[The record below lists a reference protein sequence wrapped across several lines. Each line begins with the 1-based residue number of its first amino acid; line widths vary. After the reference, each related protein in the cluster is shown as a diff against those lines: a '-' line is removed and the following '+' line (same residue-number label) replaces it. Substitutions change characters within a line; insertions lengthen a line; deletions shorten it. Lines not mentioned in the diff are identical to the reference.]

1 MENNWI
7 DTLITIGVPAIT
19 SVLGWLVGRR
29 KRRNDFV
36 ADLQKSIDIL
46 SEKNTE
52 LIAKVI
58 KLNDEVLALKRENGE
73 LKNEIGE
80 LRQQLEGVKTIT
92 KVEKR

>member
-1 MENNWI
+1 MQDRISVRYTATI
-7 DTLITIGVPAIT
+7 DKPVVALFE
-19 SVLGWLVGRR
+19 LLVGRR

-58 KLNDEVLALKRENGE
+58 NLNDEVLALKKENGE
-73 LKNEIGE
+73 LKNEVGE